1 MNARRRFWLGAAAFP
16 FALLC
21 SRVQAQADLL
31 QLDEAFRIS
40 ARWVEPG
47 VVELHYLIAPGYH
60 LYRDRFSFRTDPASV
75 SVAAIDLPPA
85 LERFDPAL
93 GQKTRYYADRVI
105 VRVRLSEAHRTVRL
119 TATAQG
125 CAAELGVCY
134 PPLVRVFELP
144 ASGAGDRSRD
154 RA

>member
-1 MNARRRFWLGAAAFP
+1 MNARRRFWLGAVAFP

-21 SRVQAQADLL
+21 NRVQAQADLL
-31 QLDEAFRIS
+31 QLDEAFRVS

-60 LYRDRFSFRTDPASV
+60 LYRDRFSFRTDQGSA
-75 SVAAIDLPPA
+75 SVAAIELPPA
-85 LERFDPAL
+85 LERFDPAM
-93 GQKTRYYADRVI
+93 GQQMRYYADHVT
-105 VRVRLSEAHRTVRL
+105 VRVRLAGGHRAVKL

-144 ASGAGDRSRD
+144 ASGGRESR
-154 RA
+154 RVRG

>member
-1 MNARRRFWLGAAAFP
+1 MNACRRFWLGAAAFP

-40 ARWVEPG
+40 ARWAEPG
-47 VVELHYLIAPGYH
+47 VVEFQYLIAPDYH

-105 VRVRLSEAHRTVRL
+105 VRVRLSEARRTVRL

-134 PPLVRVFELP
+134 PPLVRLFELP

>member
-1 MNARRRFWLGAAAFP
+1 MNGCRRTWLRSASAWILAACGSAR
-16 FALLC
+16 
-21 SRVQAQADLL
+21 AQADLL
-31 QLDEAFRIS
+31 QPDEAFRVS

-47 VVELHYLIAPGYH
+47 VVEFQYLIAPGYH

-144 ASGAGDRSRD
+144 ASGAGDRSRE

>member
-1 MNARRRFWLGAAAFP
+1 MNACRRTWLRSATAWILAAYG
-16 FALLC
+16 
-21 SRVQAQADLL
+21 SVQAQTDLL
-31 QLDEAFRIS
+31 QPDQAFRVS
-40 ARWVEPG
+40 VRWGEPG
-47 VVELHYLIAPGYH
+47 MVEFQYLIAPGYH

-75 SVAAIDLPPA
+75 SVAVIDLPPA

-93 GQKTRYYADRVI
+93 GQKTHYYADRVI

>member
-1 MNARRRFWLGAAAFP
+1 MNLRRRTWLRSAVIPLG
-16 FALLC
+16 LLC
-21 SRVQAQADLL
+21 GRLQAQTDLL
-31 QLDEAFRIS
+31 QPDQAFRVS
-40 ARWVEPG
+40 ARWAEPG
-47 VVELHYLIAPGYH
+47 VVEFQYLIAPGYH

>member
-1 MNARRRFWLGAAAFP
+1 MSLRRRSWLGAAAVP
-16 FALLC
+16 LALLC
-21 SRVQAQADLL
+21 GGVQAQADLL
-31 QLDEAFRIS
+31 QPDEAFRIS

-60 LYRDRFSFRTDPASV
+60 LYRDRFSFKVDPV
-75 SVAAIDLPPA
+75 SVAIAAIDWPPA
-85 LERFDPAL
+85 LERFDPAM
-93 GQKTRYYADRVI
+93 GQKMRYYADHVT
-105 VRVRLSEAHRTVRL
+105 VRVRLAGGHRAVKL

-144 ASGAGDRSRD
+144 ASGGRESR
-154 RA
+154 RERR